1 LRIQTYY
8 SFFKTNLQML
18 QEFKEFIQKG
28 NVLEFAVAV
37 IMATAFGAIITT
49 FTNDVLMPPIGL
61 AMGGVDFNEIQ
72 YTLQAGVPA
81 IIATDGKVVTE
92 AVPEVAIKYG
102 KWINTILNFLI
113 IAFILFLVVRSYNK
127 MSPPPPEEDA
137 GPTQEDLLGEIRDL
151 LKR

>member
-1 LRIQTYY
+1 
-8 SFFKTNLQML
+8 ML

-37 IMATAFGAIITT
+37 IMATAFGAIVTT

-61 AMGGVDFNEIQ
+61 AMGGVDFNEMQ
-72 YTLQAGVPA
+72 YTLQDAVPA
-81 IIATDGKVVTE
+81 ITAADGKITTE

-127 MSPPPPEEDA
+127 MSPPEPEEDP
-137 GPTQEDLLGEIRDL
+137 GPSQEDLLGEIRDL
-151 LKR
+151 LKK